1 MTVYI
6 YNGQNNK
13 VIQTEFGAVTDA
25 NYIMCLYIVT
35 NANADAKQDWN
46 RYNSAESWEL
56 IYVINTW
63 ARAFVF
69 IPDNENARIRVKY
82 IHS

>member
-25 NYIMCLYIVT
+25 NYIMCL
-35 NANADAKQDWN
+35 
-46 RYNSAESWEL
+46 SAL
-56 IYVINTW
+56 
-63 ARAFVF
+63 
-69 IPDNENARIRVKY
+69 
-82 IHS
+82 